1 LTRAPSEALVAEGP
15 LALATLHDVRADPA
29 ALPA

>member
-1 LTRAPSEALVAEGP
+1 MRAPSEALVAEGP
-15 LALATLHDVRADPA
+15 LVLPPLHDVRAHRA